1 MSEQL
6 KYKRLHHAQQLLYY
20 ILVKKLLRSS
30 EYAQQLDRLEPVV
43 DLTEATKYLTR
54 FKKEK

>member
-1 MSEQL
+1 MSDQL
-6 KYKRLHHAQQLLYY
+6 KYKRLHHAQQ
-20 ILVKKLLRSS
+20 LLRSS

>member
-1 MSEQL
+1 
-6 KYKRLHHAQQLLYY
+6 
-20 ILVKKLLRSS
+20 
-30 EYAQQLDRLEPVV
+30 LDRLEPVV